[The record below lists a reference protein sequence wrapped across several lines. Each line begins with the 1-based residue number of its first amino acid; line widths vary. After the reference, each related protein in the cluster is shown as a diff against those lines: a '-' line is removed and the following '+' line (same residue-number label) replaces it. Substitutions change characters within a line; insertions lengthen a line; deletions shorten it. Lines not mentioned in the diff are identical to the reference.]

1 MSEPKAVTKLKS
13 QIADTDFPH
22 IYGQRALIKSA
33 VRDAA
38 KHVRDLAA
46 TVLASPSADGCDAL
60 IAATSDLKAIL
71 IYSTGDL

>member
-13 QIADTDFPH
+13 QIADTDFLH

-33 VRDAA
+33 VRDAT
-38 KHVRDLAA
+38 KTVRDLAA
-46 TVLASPSADGCDAL
+46 TVLSSPSAAGCDAL

-71 IYSTGDL
+71 LYSAGDH